1 MSSQTAGPSVNAC
14 RRALAYI
21 HDHDAAALAATLP
34 PNMGGRNR
42 TAFLRLLE
50 KDKRMFETARGM
62 PEGAARA
69 EWQAMTALA
78 PKYGMIAFGET
89 FKNGVITHAR

>member
-21 HDHDAAALAATLP
+21 HDHDAVAIAAILP
-34 PNMGGRNR
+34 PSMGGRNR
-42 TAFLRLLE
+42 TAFLRLLK
-50 KDKRMFETARGM
+50 KDKRMFETDGGM

-69 EWQAMTALA
+69 EGQAMTALG
-78 PKYGMIAFGET
+78 PKYGTIAFGET
-89 FKNGVITHAR
+89 FTNGFITRAR